1 VIHAAAMVFERGARK
16 AFRRLNVRGTAGVL
30 RAAALAAPRVVHLSS
45 VAVYARVRP
54 NPLLEEERWAE
65 SDPAHQGAY
74 AASKTESERV
84 AWRLHEEGG
93 IRLTTVRPA
102 VVYGERDR
110 AAALLMIR
118 FARLPVVPLPGGGRT
133 RLPLVYAG
141 NVARGVLAALDREEA
156 IGRAYNL
163 AQDHPL
169 TGRELVGLLA
179 AGLER
184 RPRVI
189 PLPAPPVRALAAAV
203 YHVTRWTPLPTTD
216 LRRGVRAL
224 TRDNPY
230 DSSRARMEL
239 GWTNLVT
246 HEEAVR
252 RTIAWWRAGRE
263 EA

>member
-1 VIHAAAMVFERGARK
+1 
-16 AFRRLNVRGTAGVL
+16 
-30 RAAALAAPRVVHLSS
+30 
-45 VAVYARVRP
+45 
-54 NPLLEEERWAE
+54 
-65 SDPAHQGAY
+65 
-74 AASKTESERV
+74 V